1 MKGNLG
7 VGSRR
12 RIRTYP
18 DGRDRYEHHHE
29 RVTFPNHRPS
39 PLLCKS
45 APRMGSGPLADSIGW
60 VPSESQ
66 LRGGSA
72 PVKTP
77 GRHPGLLAGTPGLR
91 LRRRRPARA
100 SSRSA
105 GAVRDGE
112 VCLRLH
118 TRPRHPP
125 PEARRPGS
133 QAARSCPRPVHRR
146 VLARPGPQTGGR
158 ARIPRGTCRG
168 FLQARRARPQRESG
182 HSNLPANRRAPGPA
196 VRTPAPMP

>member
-77 GRHPGLLAGTPGLR
+77 GRHPGLLAGTLVCWPAPRVCAFDGGDPPG
-91 LRRRRPARA
+91 PARA
-100 SSRSA
+100 QLAQSA
-105 GAVRDGE
+105 
-112 VCLRLH
+112 
-118 TRPRHPP
+118 T
-125 PEARRPGS
+125 
-133 QAARSCPRPVHRR
+133 ARSVSGCTH
-146 VLARPGPQTGGR
+146 ART
-158 ARIPRGTCRG
+158 
-168 FLQARRARPQRESG
+168 
-182 HSNLPANRRAPGPA
+182 NRYQ
-196 VRTPAPMP
+196 TPAAEVDKQNDLAHD